1 MTFKSK
7 EKEEKEVEWGWKKL
21 LGKTQSASSPD
32 LTWSTSSKDRW
43 MLARSARESCE
54 ALSVSVEEKYVLL
67 YWFEKYSS
75 ILQLA

>member
-1 MTFKSK
+1 M
-7 EKEEKEVEWGWKKL
+7 KKIIWQDTSWCPAL
-21 LGKTQSASSPD
+21 TCSAA
-32 LTWSTSSKDRW
+32 SKDRW

-54 ALSVSVEEKYVLL
+54 ALSVSVEEKHVLL